1 MKTLLMLPL
10 FLVLGC
16 GIVAGP
22 GPANP
27 TCAGLDSQHVGWST
41 VEIIGGA
48 VGTTAGTMIP
58 LVDQFVDPQ
67 DAKDWNLSLGVL
79 TAIGGGMSLLGGLMS
94 NELTQEWV
102 RLGCGGGE

>member
-1 MKTLLMLPL
+1 
-10 FLVLGC
+10 V
-16 GIVAGP
+16 
-22 GPANP
+22 
-27 TCAGLDSQHVGWST
+27 
-41 VEIIGGA
+41 
-48 VGTTAGTMIP
+48 IP

-79 TAIGGGMSLLGGLMS
+79 TAIGGGMGLLGGLMS